1 MKVEISSFGD
11 DIGVKEFLNWLAE
24 CDLFYKHTRTSDSRM
39 VKIIGFLLK
48 HGALV

>member
-11 DIGVKEFLNWLAE
+11 DIGAEEFLNWLAE
-24 CDLFYKHTRTSDSRM
+24 CDLFYKHTRISDSRM
-39 VKIIGFLLK
+39 VKIIGIILK